1 MDKVPEP
8 CKQEVMLTEG
18 AERAFS
24 ILIRALIVD
33 GRDAIMLPAP
43 HYSLHKD
50 AIISA
55 GGTVGE
61 YRLNGEK
68 EWDIDFEDL
77 ESVLGKL
84 GLAGKRPKAI
94 IIINPG
100 NPTGYTFSPKTIA
113 KVLEFAVSHRLL
125 VIADEVFRENIDQ
138 DTSFKSCRSV
148 LETLSPQMR

>member
-1 MDKVPEP
+1 MDKIPEP
-8 CKQEVMLTEG
+8 CKQEVILTEG

-24 ILIRALIVD
+24 LLIRTLIVD
-33 GRDAIMLPAP
+33 NRDAVMLPAP
-43 HYSLHKD
+43 HYPLHKD
-50 AIISA
+50 VIISA
-55 GGTVGE
+55 GGTVAE
-61 YRLNGEK
+61 YRLDGEK
-68 EWDIDFEDL
+68 EWDIALDEL
-77 ESVLGKL
+77 EGVFGKL
-84 GLAGKRPKAI
+84 GPAQKKPKAI

-100 NPTGYTFSPKTIA
+100 NPTGYNLSPKTIA